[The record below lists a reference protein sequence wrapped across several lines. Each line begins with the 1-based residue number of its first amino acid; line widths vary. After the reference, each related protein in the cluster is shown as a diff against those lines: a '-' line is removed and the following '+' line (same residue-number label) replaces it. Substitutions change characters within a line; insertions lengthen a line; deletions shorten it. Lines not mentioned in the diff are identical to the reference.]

1 LNRVDRLAVSLS
13 VAAALVLALSLSNA
27 FPWLQGRLNGSFSG
41 LLLNIMTFVAWAVLT
56 IGLLWRLANGRGQ
69 RRPGTIRSRV
79 FLGAVVFVPW
89 LILVVQRD
97 AMAAFTHGFRRWA
110 TTHVDVRAIEGWRAK
125 LTTTAATA
133 PARLWWPTTEREV
146 LLGVPVSRRSFSPA
160 VAGLRPDEVRVLPEL
175 EGVLF
180 VWEGGR
186 VGWVRFVFVGSA
198 ASGPPEEL
206 KRHDADWR
214 FLQPGVYTGVVA
226 HH

>member
-13 VAAALVLALSLSNA
+13 VAAALMLALSLSNA

-41 LLLNIMTFVAWAVLT
+41 LLLNKMTFVAWAVLT
-56 IGLLWRLANGRGQ
+56 IGLVWRLANGRGK
-69 RRPGTIRSRV
+69 RRRGTIRSRV
-79 FLGAVVFVPW
+79 FLGAVVLLPW

-97 AMAAFTHGFRRWA
+97 ARAAFTHGFRRWA
-110 TTHVDVRAIEGWRAK
+110 TTHVDVRAIEDWRVK
-125 LTTTAATA
+125 LTTTVATA

-146 LLGVPVSRRSFSPA
+146 LLGVPVARGSFSPA

-206 KRHDADWR
+206 KRHDVDWR
-214 FLQPGVYTGVVA
+214 SLQPGVYTGVVA
-226 HH
+226 HP